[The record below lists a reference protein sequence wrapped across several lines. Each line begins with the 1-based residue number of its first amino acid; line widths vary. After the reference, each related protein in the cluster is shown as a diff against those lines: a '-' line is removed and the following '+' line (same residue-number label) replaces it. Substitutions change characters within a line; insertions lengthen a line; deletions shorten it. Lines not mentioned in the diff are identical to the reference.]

1 MLIAQFVDLSAETIV
16 FRAEQASRFAKQVAE
31 DFNPIHD
38 ADSKRFCVPG
48 DLLFATLL
56 SKFGL
61 SRELHCRFE
70 GMVGDNVEL
79 HIAQQGDEVSL
90 QDANGKSF
98 LTLQCSGDKHT
109 NCQFVDQLIRDY
121 VRFSGQNFP
130 HILQP
135 LMKQHQVMINPSRPL
150 VIYQSMALHF
160 HEFTDGCPQLRLSSS
175 ELLIDG
181 KRGNVVLRFEFLHQG
196 KVIGTG
202 EKRMILSN
210 LVPYDD
216 TQMQALVDLY
226 NERKASLS
234 VAA

>member
-1 MLIAQFVDLSAETIV
+1 MLIAQFVDLSQETLL
-16 FRAEQASRFAKQVAE
+16 FSAEQASRFAKQIAE

-38 ADSKRFCVPG
+38 AGSKRFCVPG

-61 SRELHCRFE
+61 RRHLTCRFE
-70 GMVGDNVEL
+70 GMVGDSVAL
-79 HIAQQGDEVSL
+79 HIQHEGDAVSL
-90 QDANGKSF
+90 VDDSGKSY
-98 LTLQCSGDKHT
+98 LTLTSQGDKHAD
-109 NCQFVDQLIRDY
+109 CQFVDQLICDY

-135 LMKQHQVMINPSRPL
+135 LMQQHQVMINPQRPL
-150 VIYQSMALHF
+150 VIYQSMAL
-160 HEFTDGCPQLRLSSS
+160 EFFEFPSTCPELRLSAS
-175 ELLIDG
+175 ELHIDG

-196 KVIGTG
+196 QVIGTG

-210 LVPYDD
+210 LVPYDNE
-216 TQMQALVDLY
+216 QMQALVDLY
-226 NERKASLS
+226 NERKATLA